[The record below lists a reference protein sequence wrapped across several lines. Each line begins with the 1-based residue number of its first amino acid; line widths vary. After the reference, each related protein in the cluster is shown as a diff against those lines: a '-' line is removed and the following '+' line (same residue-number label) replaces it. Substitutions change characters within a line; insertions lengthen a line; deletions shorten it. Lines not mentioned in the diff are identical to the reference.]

1 VLGKTCEKIQE
12 RERLTVAFDSGFS
25 PSRVRVFFFLQ
36 EKVVLGRV
44 CDKVEEHKQ
53 QQKSNFFFK
62 GRVTRSKSVSNNGFG
77 FSRILTRMR
86 FVFFIWQQNPR
97 LVLCEATAVV
107 MKKGMFL
114 LGITPL
120 EKI

>member
-1 VLGKTCEKIQE
+1 MWVAAGA
-12 RERLTVAFDSGFS
+12 RECVDECQCLLTHENV
-25 PSRVRVFFFLQ
+25 VFF
-36 EKVVLGRV
+36 
-44 CDKVEEHKQ
+44 
-53 QQKSNFFFK
+53 
-62 GRVTRSKSVSNNGFG
+62 
-77 FSRILTRMR
+77 
-86 FVFFIWQQNPR
+86 WQQNPR

>member
-1 VLGKTCEKIQE
+1 M
-12 RERLTVAFDSGFS
+12 
-25 PSRVRVFFFLQ
+25 
-36 EKVVLGRV
+36 VLGRV
-44 CDKVEEHKQ
+44 CEERKQ
-53 QQKSNFFFK
+53 QWVWF
-62 GRVTRSKSVSNNGFG
+62 
-77 FSRILTRMR
+77 LTY
-86 FVFFIWQQNPR
+86 FDAYEVFFCFFVWQQNPR

>member
-1 VLGKTCEKIQE
+1 M
-12 RERLTVAFDSGFS
+12 R
-25 PSRVRVFFFLQ
+25 FFF
-36 EKVVLGRV
+36 
-44 CDKVEEHKQ
+44 
-53 QQKSNFFFK
+53 
-62 GRVTRSKSVSNNGFG
+62 
-77 FSRILTRMR
+77 
-86 FVFFIWQQNPR
+86 WQQNPR